1 MKYLIY
7 FFLIYAKLLFS
18 QISPCDKKILNKIE
32 FEKCV
37 NDSIWHE
44 DLKIKIEYISKLK
57 TSILPKYRIK
67 RKNLILSNEISNS
80 IIKLKSLY
88 DSTYI
93 HKSKQFKIDFEKNSY
108 YLQPKS
114 YLSTVLSLELF
125 QFYPD
130 LYAILLNPIHIN
142 LTPKTD
148 QSKITETE
156 LIVKEI
162 INLLPETTLEEL
174 KKNVSDLKSDKI
186 KIIQN
191 HQIELFQGGDDLKDK
206 LNYDIVNFLIW
217 NE

>member
-1 MKYLIY
+1 M
-7 FFLIYAKLLFS
+7 
-18 QISPCDKKILNKIE
+18 
-32 FEKCV
+32 
-37 NDSIWHE
+37 
-44 DLKIKIEYISKLK
+44 
-57 TSILPKYRIK
+57 
-67 RKNLILSNEISNS
+67 
-80 IIKLKSLY
+80 
-88 DSTYI
+88 
-93 HKSKQFKIDFEKNSY
+93 
-108 YLQPKS
+108 QPKS

>member
-7 FFLIYAKLLFS
+7 FFLIYTKLLFS
-18 QISPCDKKILNKIE
+18 QITPCDEKVLNKIE
-32 FEKCV
+32 FEKCLK
-37 NDSIWHE
+37 DSIWNE
-44 DLKIKIEYISKLK
+44 DLQIKIIYISKLK

-67 RKNLILSNEISNS
+67 RKNLILSEEISNN

-88 DSTYI
+88 DSTYN
-93 HKSKQFKIDFEKNSY
+93 HKSKKFKIDFEKNSY

-130 LYAILLNPIHIN
+130 VYAILINPTHLN

-148 QSKITETE
+148 QSKIDEIE
-156 LIVKEI
+156 LIVKKI
-162 INLLPETTLEEL
+162 INLLPENTFEEL
-174 KKNVSDLKSDKI
+174 KKNVTDLKSDKM
-186 KIIQN
+186 KVIQN
-191 HQIELFQGGDDLKDK
+191 YQIELFQGGDDLKKK